1 MVEAEGWGWEV
12 GPRDTED
19 VQEMERGTVAIRE
32 GNRAFPGE
40 GSKAEVLNTACVRQ
54 ILAFRRDPLPSCPAV
69 ALAWG
74 NSQKQSYAAQ
84 ALSSPPNGKLSLL
97 RIREFAYNLA
107 VERIK
112 H

>member
-1 MVEAEGWGWEV
+1 M
-12 GPRDTED
+12 GPHVIQKMHGRW
-19 VQEMERGTVAIRE
+19 RE
-32 GNRAFPGE
+32 GQWQSGKETEPCLG
-40 GSKAEVLNTACVRQ
+40 KAERQ
-54 ILAFRRDPLPSCPAV
+54 SRIQHVSGKFRPSEDPLPSCPAV
-69 ALAWG
+69 ALAWR
-74 NSQKQSYAAQ
+74 NSQKKSYVAQ